1 MKHNRLLLVC
11 LLGSWLAAGCSASRP
26 EATSVPALQPQ
37 PAAASE
43 TRDALD
49 SEPEETRPAPE
60 PEKPAPAP
68 TAKKQQAPEE
78 VTIFLPDAGT
88 DLNAQPDTPE
98 QIQNAQN
105 LVQNARAAQS
115 LSAPVPDR
123 VSFENEDLIPLEGRR
138 LNPMAYEPLLPDDTP
153 APWRGEELKYG
164 IYYSFIRAGTAYIKN
179 RGLTTVNGRKAFLL
193 QTTAF
198 SAAVIDA
205 FFKVRDINYS
215 WLDAEN
221 FYSLGYLQ
229 SVREGSYKRD
239 EWLIFDY
246 PRQLFYGEVQKKEDP
261 RVISGGLPMRVLDML
276 SSLYFV
282 RAQKLEPGKDIVFD
296 IINRE
301 RQYPLVVKVLKKET
315 VKTDAGKFDCI
326 VVEPQFRGE
335 GIFVSK
341 GKSLKVWLTDDEY
354 KMPVKMKTEVFIGS
368 VSAELLEY
376 KRN

>member
-11 LLGSWLAAGCSASRP
+11 LLGSWLAAGCSAGRP

-68 TAKKQQAPEE
+68 TVKKQQAPEE

-115 LSAPVPDR
+115 LSAPAPDR

-229 SVREGSYKRD
+229 SVREGGYKRD

-246 PRQLFYGEVQKKEDP
+246 PKKLFYGELQKKEDP
-261 RVISGGLPMRVLDML
+261 HIISGPLDMQVLDML

-282 RAQKLEPGKDIVFD
+282 RAQKLEVGKDIVFD